1 MHPNRDPKT
10 IGASDVVAI
19 AGLSEYSSAFDIA
32 LRITGRVGWEH
43 SVSSE
48 SASWG
53 TLIEPAILNHWE
65 QHASGGILLPVR
77 GQTFYHPEIKW
88 AAATPDGINHEHPAC
103 VDAKNMD
110 YSKSKRFADGLPED
124 FTVQGTW
131 QAGIYNRWAAKYDF
145 PLLTCSIF
153 HVAIGNRPP
162 RPYVVNY
169 DDALFEKLVVL
180 VNNFRNKAL
189 SGDFDFPLP
198 TPQTERAPAEIGRA
212 TARQGQLMKK
222 YVALGDKIDALK
234 SEQAEIATKIKLA
247 VGERGG
253 IANNLYRA
261 GVTDRNGSTSYAEVV
276 KTLTAEYRIPH
287 DAVERIKARHQG
299 KSTKVL
305 RVYNLEK
312 EDE

>member
-19 AGLSEYSSAFDIA
+19 VGLSEYSTAFDIA

-43 SVSSE
+43 STSSK
-48 SASWG
+48 AARWG
-53 TLIEPAILNHWE
+53 IRLEDDILDDFEEEN
-65 QHASGGILLPVR
+65 GILLPVR
-77 GQTFYHPEIKW
+77 GQTFYHPEIEW

-145 PLLTCSIF
+145 PLLTCSVF

-162 RPYVVNY
+162 KPYVVNY
-169 DDALFEKLVVL
+169 DGALFEKLMVL
-180 VNNFRNKAL
+180 VTNFRNKAL
-189 SGDFDFPLP
+189 ADDFDFPAP
-198 TPQTERAPAEIGRA
+198 VQQTERKIAEIGQA
-212 TARQGQLMKK
+212 TSRQGQWMKK
-222 YVALGDKIDALK
+222 YVSLGERIDALK
-234 SEQAEIATKIKLA
+234 AEQAEVSTKIKLA
-247 VGERGG
+247 IGDRGG
-253 IANNLYRA
+253 ITNGVYRA
-261 GVTDRNGSTSYAEVV
+261 AVTDRSGSTSYAEVV
-276 KTLTAEYRIPH
+276 KTLAAEFRIPL
-287 DAVERIKARHQG
+287 DVVERVKAKHQG

-305 RVYNLEK
+305 RIYSTEK

>member
-1 MHPNRDPKT
+1 MPPNRDPKT

-19 AGLSEYSSAFDIA
+19 VGLSEYSTAFDVA

-43 SVSSE
+43 SASSDAAE
-48 SASWG
+48 WG
-53 TLIEPAILNHWE
+53 HDIEPSILNHWE
-65 QHASGGILLPVR
+65 RTNNILLPVR
-77 GQTFYHPEIKW
+77 GQTFYDPNIKW
-88 AAATPDGINHEHPAC
+88 AAATPDGINHDHPVC

-131 QAGIYNRWAAKYDF
+131 QAGIYNRWAAKYNF

-212 TARQGQLMKK
+212 TARQGQWMKK
-222 YVALGDKIDALK
+222 YVSLGERIDALK
-234 SEQAEIATKIKLA
+234 AEQAEVSSKIKLA
-247 VGERGG
+247 VGDRGG
-253 IANNLYRA
+253 IANGIYRA
-261 GVTDRNGSTSYAEVV
+261 AVTDRSGSTSYAEVV